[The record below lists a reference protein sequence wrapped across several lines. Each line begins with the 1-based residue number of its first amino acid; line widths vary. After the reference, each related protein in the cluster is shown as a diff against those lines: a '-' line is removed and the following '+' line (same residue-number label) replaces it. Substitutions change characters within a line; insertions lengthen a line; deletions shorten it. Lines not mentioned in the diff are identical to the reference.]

1 MSPLFKRIAPARS
14 ISSRAQAMSPGS
26 SSIPRQSS
34 SAITCV
40 LNPSSRVDR
49 AVFHAVIQCEP
60 RQVNFFNSALLQI
73 MGEASVTA
81 IGVIEKCAVAVNPGI
96 DSLVE
101 HVSDWAYVECGGEF
115 SAASR
120 KLCADAPDA

>member
-1 MSPLFKRIAPARS
+1 
-14 ISSRAQAMSPGS
+14 
-26 SSIPRQSS
+26 
-34 SAITCV
+34 
-40 LNPSSRVDR
+40 
-49 AVFHAVIQCEP
+49 
-60 RQVNFFNSALLQI
+60 

-101 HVSDWAYVECGGEF
+101 HVSDSAYVECGGEF

-120 KLCADAPDA
+120 KLCADAPDADFGSALSFRQWRIRPDRPNKQFSFS